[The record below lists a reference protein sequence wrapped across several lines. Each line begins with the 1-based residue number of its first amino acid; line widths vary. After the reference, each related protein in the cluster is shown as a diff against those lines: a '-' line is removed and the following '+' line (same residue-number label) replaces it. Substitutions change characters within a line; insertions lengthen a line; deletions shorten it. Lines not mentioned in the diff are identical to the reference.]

1 VDLSSRTI
9 GPYTVEQRL
18 GVGGM
23 AEVYRAHHGALGVHR
38 AIKVIRPE
46 FASSDDFRARFQR
59 EAQSVAQLDHPN
71 IVRVHDFGEADGL
84 YYMVMQYVEG
94 QTLNTIR
101 KQRSAIPQ
109 AQAVE
114 WMIAV
119 ADALAYAHELG
130 VVHRDI
136 KPDNIMLDERG
147 RVVLMD
153 FGVAKLLTADTAMT
167 QTGVGIGTP
176 AYMAPEQAEGGDI
189 TPATDVYAA
198 CVVLFELLTGR
209 QPYEADTPIAVLVKA
224 IHDPMPR
231 PRELNP
237 EIDAQ
242 LEQILLKGTQKHP
255 ADRYTTAGA
264 LRNALTEWRA
274 GKSNPEPRAAPAAA
288 EPTAPVAADR
298 PAGRWR
304 RYALLAVVLA
314 VAALA
319 AHTWWPSAGGTP
331 DTPLGAT
338 EDVQQATAAPSPSNA
353 GEQSESTTDRV
364 EAKAATP
371 FAPDLG
377 KMWTSTFGDIH
388 WNHFYGDRRNT
399 LRVEQSIWDAPTA
412 TYVVTGRWGRRANP
426 NEWGRFEFRFTDAC
440 TFSGAYGKRNDA
452 MTSAWTGKC
461 TDQPAL
467 RQTRFEPDLSSPWA
481 STYGDIHWG
490 LYYGEPN
497 KTLSVDTQGWD
508 DARGQYYVRGRW
520 GRRHEPSSWGTY
532 EFWFDDACSFS
543 GTFGSLNGPRRS
555 PWSGTCRQPPAD
567 LTKPDHLLN
576 VQRQ

>member
-1 VDLSSRTI
+1 MDLSGRTI
-9 GPYTVEQRL
+9 GPYAVEQRL

-23 AEVYRAHHGALGVHR
+23 AEVYRANHSALGVYR

-46 FASSDDFRARFQR
+46 FATSDDFRARFQR

-71 IVRVHDFGEADGL
+71 IVRVHDFGESNGL

-101 KQRSAIPQ
+101 KTRGSIPQ

-114 WMIAV
+114 WILAV

-147 RVVLMD
+147 RIVLMD

-176 AYMAPEQAEGGDI
+176 AYMSPEQAEGGDI

-224 IHDPMPR
+224 IHDPMPK
-231 PRELNP
+231 PRDLNP
-237 EIDAQ
+237 DIDAQ

-264 LRNALTEWRA
+264 LRNALAQWRD
-274 GKSNPEPRAAPAAA
+274 GKHAPAPPPAPAPIAA
-288 EPTAPVAADR
+288 ER
-298 PAGRWR
+298 PRSAGSWK
-304 RYALLAVVLA
+304 RYVLLALLAVTA
-314 VAALA
+314 V
-319 AHTWWPSAGGTP
+319 
-331 DTPLGAT
+331 GAT
-338 EDVQQATAAPSPSNA
+338 FVLWPPASEAPTPQVSGTDETTQADKPASRPADIQQDPATNRDRIASPI
-353 GEQSESTTDRV
+353 
-364 EAKAATP
+364 TP
-371 FAPDLG
+371 FTPDLG
-377 KMWTSTFGDIH
+377 TMWTSTFGDIH
-388 WNHFYGDRRNT
+388 WNYFYGERSRT
-399 LRVEQSIWDAPTA
+399 LRVEQSTWDEPTS
-412 TYVVTGRWGRRANP
+412 TYVVSGRWGRRANP
-426 NEWGRFEFRFTDAC
+426 DDWGRFEFRFSDSC
-440 TFSGAYGKRNDA
+440 TFSGTYGKRNDP
-452 MTSAWTGKC
+452 MTSRWSGKC

-467 RQTRFEPDLSSPWA
+467 QQTRFEPDLSTPWT

-490 LYYGEPN
+490 LFYGEPN
-497 KTLSVDTQGWD
+497 KTFSVTEQGWD
-508 DARGQYYVRGRW
+508 DERGQYYVRGKW
-520 GRRHEPSSWGTY
+520 GRRHDPSSWGTY

-543 GTFGSLNGPRRS
+543 GAFGSLNGPLRS
-555 PWSGTCRQPPAD
+555 RWSGTCTAPTATRS
-567 LTKPDHLLN
+567 
-576 VQRQ
+576 R

>member
-1 VDLSSRTI
+1 MDLSGRSI

-23 AEVYRAHHGALGVHR
+23 AEVYRAHHSGLGVHR

-46 FASSDDFRARFQR
+46 FASSEDFRARFQR

-71 IVRVHDFGEADGL
+71 IVRVHDFGETDGL

-94 QTLNTIR
+94 KTLNAIL
-101 KQRSAIPQ
+101 KQQHVIPQ

-114 WMIAV
+114 WIISV

-176 AYMAPEQAEGGDI
+176 AYMSPEQAEGGEI

-224 IHDPMPR
+224 IHDPMPK
-231 PRELNP
+231 PRDINP

-255 ADRYTTAGA
+255 ADRQTTAGA
-264 LRNALTEWRA
+264 LRTALADWRDA
-274 GKSNPEPRAAPAAA
+274 KQSQATRALPPVEAEQAKPA
-288 EPTAPVAADR
+288 R
-298 PAGRWR
+298 RWR
-304 RYALLAVVLA
+304 MYTLL
-314 VAALA
+314 ALA
-319 AHTWWPSAGGTP
+319 ACAAVLAAFTWWRPVDDPSPTLADEPTPVTDRAAAQAPEEVQPQAMETQPEPIDAAPPDLTDHRVETRTAARFTP
-331 DTPLGAT
+331 DLT
-338 EDVQQATAAPSPSNA
+338 
-353 GEQSESTTDRV
+353 
-364 EAKAATP
+364 
-371 FAPDLG
+371 
-377 KMWTSTFGDIH
+377 KMWTSTYGDIH
-388 WNHFYGDRRNT
+388 WNHFYGDRRQT
-399 LRVEQSIWDAPTA
+399 LQVLDSGWDEA
-412 TYVVTGRWGRRANP
+412 TSAYVVSGRWGRRANP
-426 NEWGRFEFRFTDAC
+426 DEWGRFEFRFTDAC
-440 TFSGAYGKRNDA
+440 TFSGNYGKRNDS
-452 MTSAWTGKC
+452 MSSSWSGKC

-467 RQTRFEPDLSSPWA
+467 KPTRFKPDLTIPWA
-481 STYGDIHWG
+481 STYGAIHWG
-490 LYYGEPN
+490 RYYGEPN
-497 KTLSVDTQGWD
+497 KTLSVDEQGWD
-508 DARGQYYVRGRW
+508 RSRGQYYVRGKW
-520 GRRHEPSSWGTY
+520 GRRHDPESWGTY

-543 GTFGSLNGPRRS
+543 GTFGSRNGPRRS
-555 PWSGTCRQPPAD
+555 RWSGTCPPKK
-567 LTKPDHLLN
+567 T
-576 VQRQ
+576 R